1 MFNLDNIGLETAF
14 NVVRILGFLLICAL
28 GGVAWLVYFLAQEQ
42 KKPVFYPM
50 NKTTGDGLQPQTFT
64 ISGVYKMP
72 TNANILDDFY
82 QSIIAMRWANPDYE
96 VVGKARR
103 VPFSQQKIDE
113 DHGEAL
119 RMVAAGGSLTA
130 TASDGITRHFKLRRP
145 VPQANVDIAHIEAL
159 KMIRRGEYD

>member
-28 GGVAWLVYFLAQEQ
+28 GGVAWLVYFLIQEQ
-42 KKPVFYPM
+42 KKPVDLNAFV
-50 NKTTGDGLQPQTFT
+50 NGLRSTCTMASKESLYAFSQEQ
-64 ISGVYKMP
+64 
-72 TNANILDDFY
+72 
-82 QSIIAMRWANPDYE
+82 IAMRWANPDYE

-103 VPFSQQKIDE
+103 VPFSQQKIND

-119 RMVAAGGSLTA
+119 RMVAAGSSLPDSTK
-130 TASDGITRHFKLRRP
+130 RHFKLRTP